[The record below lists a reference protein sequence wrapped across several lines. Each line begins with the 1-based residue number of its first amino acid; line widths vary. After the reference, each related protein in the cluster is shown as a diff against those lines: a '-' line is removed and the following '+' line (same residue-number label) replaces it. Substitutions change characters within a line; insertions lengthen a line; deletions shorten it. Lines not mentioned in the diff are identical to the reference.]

1 MFVSGLRGAYAH
13 TNQYLE
19 HFVACM
25 ATVRVSLGFGATRV
39 CVGVVALVPE
49 LAWIVCVRQQNP
61 DPARA
66 HVVVVGSEQT
76 RVFLGTSF

>member
-1 MFVSGLRGAYAH
+1 MLTH
-13 TNQYLE
+13 TNTQNTLWR
-19 HFVACM
+19 AWPL
-25 ATVRVSLGFGATRV
+25 SGLGFGATRV

-66 HVVVVGSEQT
+66 HFVVVGSEQT